1 MDNLQI
7 ELVNVVD
14 KKVVTTSLKVAEM
27 FDKRHDNVLRD
38 IKDLLEVGE
47 IDALHFE
54 VISYKDSMNRDKPMY
69 LIDRDGFTLLAMGF
83 TGKEALKFKVQYI
96 QAFNK
101 MEEELV
107 EKTKFQLPTT
117 FAQALQLAATQAEEL
132 EKQQLLLEEQKPKV
146 VMYDTIIASD
156 KLFSMNEVAKLINS
170 VGRNKLFKMLRD
182 AKILMLD
189 NNPYQKYVDMG
200 YFKVVEVTT
209 TDGSIYVA
217 TRATNK
223 GIEFICKR
231 LNLTCTKTIS

>member
-1 MDNLQI
+1 MENLQI

-27 FDKRHDNVLRD
+27 FGKEHFHVLRD
-38 IKDLLEVGE
+38 IKALMEEE
-47 IDALHFE
+47 IGASNFGLS
-54 VISYKDSMNRDKPMY
+54 SYKNSQNKEQPMY

-101 MEEELV
+101 MEEELI
-107 EKTKFQLPTT
+107 EKAKFQLPTT

-146 VMYDTIIASD
+146 EMYETIMASD

-189 NNPYQKYVDMG
+189 NNPYQQYIDQG

-209 TDGSIYVA
+209 TGDKIFVV
-217 TRATNK
+217 TKTTNK

-231 LNLTCTKTIS
+231 LNLTCTKID

>member
-1 MDNLQI
+1 MENLQI

-27 FDKRHDNVLRD
+27 FEKEHKHVMESIRL
-38 IKDLLEVGE
+38 LLETGE
-47 IDALHFE
+47 ISQSNFGLSDYSTE
-54 VISYKDSMNRDKPMY
+54 RGKTYPMY

-101 MEEELV
+101 MEEELT
-107 EKTKFQLPTT
+107 EKAKFQLPTT

-146 VMYDTIIASD
+146 EMYDTIMASD

-189 NNPYQKYVDMG
+189 NNPYQQYVDKG

-223 GIEFICKR
+223 GIDFICKR
-231 LNLTCTKTIS
+231 LNLTCTKID

>member
-1 MDNLQI
+1 MENLQI

-27 FDKRHDNVLRD
+27 FGKEHKHVMRSIRD
-38 IKDLLEVGE
+38 L
-47 IDALHFE
+47 IDDGIDESNFGL
-54 VISYKDSMNRDKPMY
+54 ISQKDSMNREQSVY
-69 LIDRDGFTLLAMGF
+69 ILDRKGFTLLAMGF
-83 TGKEALKFKVQYI
+83 TGKEALKFKVAYI
-96 QAFNK
+96 DAFDA
-101 MEEELV
+101 MEKELT

-146 VMYDTIIASD
+146 EMYETIMASD
-156 KLFSMNEVAKLINS
+156 KLFSINEVAKLINS

-189 NNPYQKYVDMG
+189 NNPYQQYVNQG
-200 YFKVVEVTT
+200 YFKVVETTT

-231 LNLTCTKTIS
+231 LNLTCTNTIS

>member
-1 MDNLQI
+1 MENLQI

-14 KKVVTTSLKVAEM
+14 KKVVTTSLRVAEM
-27 FDKRHDNVLRD
+27 FSKRHDNVIVD
-38 IKDLLEVGE
+38 IRELLKTGE
-47 IDALHFE
+47 ISLLNFE
-54 VISYKDSMNRDKPMY
+54 ESEYTNERGKTYPMY
-69 LIDRDGFTLLAMGF
+69 IIDRKGFTLLAMGF
-83 TGKEALKFKVQYI
+83 TGKEALKFKVAYI
-96 QAFNK
+96 DAFDA
-101 MEEELV
+101 MEKELI

-146 VMYDTIIASD
+146 EMYDTIMASD

-189 NNPYQKYVDMG
+189 NNPYQQYVNQG

-231 LNLTCTKTIS
+231 LNLTCTNTI

>member
-1 MDNLQI
+1 MENLQI

-27 FDKRHDNVLRD
+27 FDKEHKHVMESIRL
-38 IKDLLEVGE
+38 LLETGE
-47 IDALHFE
+47 ISQSNFGLSDYSTE
-54 VISYKDSMNRDKPMY
+54 RGKTYPMY

-101 MEEELV
+101 MEEELI
-107 EKTKFQLPTT
+107 EKAKFQLPTT

-146 VMYDTIIASD
+146 EMYDTIMASD

-231 LNLTCTKTIS
+231 LNLTCTKTI

>member
-1 MDNLQI
+1 MENLQI

-27 FDKRHDNVLRD
+27 FEKEHKHVMRSIRD
-38 IKDLLEVGE
+38 L
-47 IDALHFE
+47 IDDGIDESNFGL
-54 VISYKDSMNRDKPMY
+54 ISQKDSMNREQSVY
-69 LIDRDGFTLLAMGF
+69 ILDRKGFTLLAMGF
-83 TGKEALKFKVQYI
+83 TGKEALKFKVAYI
-96 QAFNK
+96 DAFDA
-101 MEEELV
+101 MEKELT

-146 VMYDTIIASD
+146 EMYDTIMASD

-231 LNLTCTKTIS
+231 LNLTCTKID

>member
-1 MDNLQI
+1 MENLQI

-27 FDKRHDNVLRD
+27 FEKEHKHVMRSIRDLIDDGIDKSNFGL
-38 IKDLLEVGE
+38 
-47 IDALHFE
+47 
-54 VISYKDSMNRDKPMY
+54 ISQKDSMNREQY
-69 LIDRDGFTLLAMGF
+69 VYILDRKGFTLLAMGF
-83 TGKEALKFKVQYI
+83 TGKEALKFKVAYI
-96 QAFNK
+96 DAFDA
-101 MEEELV
+101 MEKELT

-146 VMYDTIIASD
+146 EMYDTIIASD

-189 NNPYQKYVDMG
+189 NNPYQQYVNQG

-209 TDGSIYVA
+209 TGDKIFVV
-217 TRATNK
+217 TKATNK

-231 LNLTCTKTIS
+231 LNLTCTKVD

>member
-1 MDNLQI
+1 MENLQI

-27 FDKRHDNVLRD
+27 FDKEHKHVMESIRL
-38 IKDLLEVGE
+38 LLETGE
-47 IDALHFE
+47 ISQSNFGLSDYSTE
-54 VISYKDSMNRDKPMY
+54 RGKTYPMY

-101 MEEELV
+101 MEEELT
-107 EKTKFQLPTT
+107 EKAKFQLPTT

-146 VMYDTIIASD
+146 EMYDTIMASD

-231 LNLTCTKTIS
+231 LNLTCTNTIS

>member
-1 MDNLQI
+1 MENLQI

-27 FDKRHDNVLRD
+27 FSKRHDNVIVD
-38 IKDLLEVGE
+38 IRNLLNTGE
-47 IDALHFE
+47 ISLLNFE
-54 VISYKDSMNRDKPMY
+54 ESKYTNDRGKTYPMY

-101 MEEELV
+101 MEAELI
-107 EKTKFQLPTT
+107 EKAKFQLPTT

-132 EKQQLLLEEQKPKV
+132 EKKQLLLEEQKPKV
-146 VMYDTIIASD
+146 DMYETIMASD

-170 VGRNKLFKMLRD
+170 VGRNTLFKMLRD

-189 NNPYQKYVDMG
+189 NTPYQQYLDQG

-209 TDGSIYVA
+209 TGDKIFVV
-217 TRATNK
+217 TKATNR

-231 LNLTCTKTIS
+231 LNLTCSNTI

>member
-1 MDNLQI
+1 MENLQI

-27 FDKRHDNVLRD
+27 FEKEHKHVMESIRL
-38 IKDLLEVGE
+38 LLETGE
-47 IDALHFE
+47 ISQSNFGLSDYSTE
-54 VISYKDSMNRDKPMY
+54 RGKTYPMY

-101 MEEELV
+101 MEEELT

-132 EKQQLLLEEQKPKV
+132 EKQQFLLEEQKPKV
-146 VMYDTIIASD
+146 EMYETIMASD

-189 NNPYQKYVDMG
+189 NNPYQQYIDQG

-209 TDGSIYVA
+209 TGDKIFVV
-217 TRATNK
+217 TKATNR

-231 LNLTCTKTIS
+231 LNLTCTKID